1 MDGNGTERF
10 ETVVIGG
17 GQAGLAMGYYLAKSG
32 RSYVILDAEE
42 RVGDAW
48 RKRWDSLLL
57 FTPARWV
64 GLPGGHFPGS
74 GSSFPTKDAMADY
87 LETYADRFSLPVRN
101 GIHVDRLWK
110 EGDRY
115 VIAAGDRRF
124 EADNV
129 VVAVG
134 ANRIP
139 TVPAFA
145 DQLDPTIVQMH
156 SSEYKGLSQL
166 HEGGVLVVGAG
177 NSGADISMEV
187 VREHPTWL
195 SGKDTGHVPFRIETP
210 VARHVLLRI
219 MRFVGQHVLTLRT
232 PLGRKLRARF
242 ATQGGSVPLVR
253 VKPKDIV
260 AAGIERVPRVVSVR
274 DGLPVLDDGRVMHV
288 SNVIWCTG
296 FRQDYSWIDLP
307 IAGESGFVRQERGLV
322 ASQPGLYFVGLLFQF
337 AVTSDALVGVGRD
350 AAFVA
355 KHLAA
360 RARSDRASASAASA
374 GMAAAALSVWW
385 S

>member
-156 SSEYKGLSQL
+156 STAYKGLSQL
-166 HEGGVLVVGAG
+166 HEGGVLIVGAG

-232 PLGRKLRARF
+232 PVGRKLRARF

-260 AAGIERVPRVVSVR
+260 ASGIERVPRVVSVR

-360 RARSDRASASAASA
+360 RARSDRASASAASEE
-374 GMAAAALSVWW
+374 GS
-385 S
+385 SR

>member
-1 MDGNGTERF
+1 MDWSSADRF
-10 ETVVIGG
+10 ETIVIGG
-17 GQAGLAMGYYLAKSG
+17 GQAGLAMGYHLAKSG
-32 RSYVILDAEE
+32 RSFMILDAEE
-42 RVGDAW
+42 RIGDAW

-87 LETYADRFSLPVRN
+87 LEAYAQRFALPVRS
-101 GIHVDRLWK
+101 GVHVDRLFK

-115 VIAAGDRRF
+115 VIAAGERRF

-129 VVAVG
+129 VVATG

-139 TVPAFA
+139 KMPAFA
-145 DQLDPTIVQMH
+145 DELDPSIVQMH
-156 SSEYKGLSQL
+156 SSGYHRLSQL
-166 HEGGVLVVGAG
+166 QEGGVLVVGTG

-195 SGKDTGHVPFRIETP
+195 SGKDPGAVPFRIETA
-210 VARHVLLRI
+210 VARHVLIRI
-219 MRFVGQHVLTLRT
+219 VRFAGQHVLTLRT

-242 ATQGGSVPLVR
+242 ATKGGGVPLVR

-260 AAGIERVPRVVSVR
+260 AAGIERVPKVESVG
-274 DGLPVLDDGRVMHV
+274 DGLPVLEDGRVMDV

-296 FRQDYSWIDLP
+296 FRLDYSWIDLP
-307 IAGESGFVRQERGLV
+307 IAGASGFVQQERGV
-322 ASQPGLYFVGLLFQF
+322 VTSQPGLYFIGLPFQF
-337 AVTSDALVGVGRD
+337 AVTSDTLIGVGRD

-355 KHLAA
+355 KHVAA
-360 RARSDRASASAASA
+360 RAQADRASSGVVAA
-374 GMAAAALSVWW
+374 AAAALSVWW